1 MYSKAIS
8 DYYASFARYWLWST
22 IAWFDIK
29 VRYKR
34 SVLGPFWIT
43 LSTGIAIA
51 TIGPIY
57 ARLMGSPINDFF
69 PYLATSII
77 LWGFISESI
86 KDNCIAFIGAE
97 DSLKAMKLPFVMFI
111 VKEIYKN
118 SILVVHN
125 FAIIG
130 VLMFFFT
137 FKMNIPL
144 FLLCWVVIILNI
156 FWISIAVAVLCAR
169 FRDVTQIVTS
179 IVQVAFFL
187 TPIMW
192 EYDRFLSNKRGI
204 GRLVVELNPFYYMID
219 IFRTPLLSGTVDI
232 RNFTI
237 CLSMAIIG
245 NIFAFW
251 LFARKRDCIT
261 YWL

>member
-1 MYSKAIS
+1 MYSLALS
-8 DYYASFARYWLWST
+8 DYHASFARFWLWSSL
-22 IAWFDIK
+22 AWFEIK
-29 VRYKR
+29 IKYKR

-57 ARLMGSPINDFF
+57 ARLMGSELNSFF

-77 LWGFISESI
+77 LWGFISENI
-86 KDNCIAFIGAE
+86 KDNCNALIGAE
-97 DSLKAMKLPFVMFI
+97 GFLKDMKLPFVMFI

-118 SILVVHN
+118 VILTIHN

-130 VLMFFFT
+130 VLMFIYP

-156 FWISIAVAVLCAR
+156 FWIGVVFSILCAR

-219 IFRTPLLSGTVDI
+219 IFRTPLLHGTVDL
-232 RNFTI
+232 RNLTI
-237 CLSMAIIG
+237 CLSAAVIG
-245 NIFAFW
+245 NVFAFW
-251 LFARKRDCIT
+251 FFAKKRDRIT